1 MRCRRDECLSTYV
14 LRPQERE
21 RAFTLLRGQIKDGK
35 QAFIIYPL
43 IEESD
48 KIEARAAVDDYETT
62 LEGSLPRPET
72 GLAARADAP
81 AGKRRGDA
89 QVPRQAVSHPGF
101 DHRDRSGGGCAQ
113 CHSDAD
119 RGADRF
125 GLAQLHQLRGRVGAA
140 QTSLIVC

>member
-1 MRCRRDECLSTYV
+1 MPAGRIPVNTYV

-48 KIEARAAVDDYETT
+48 KIEARAVVDDYET

-72 GLAARADAP
+72 GLAAWADAP

-89 QVPRQAVSHPGF
+89 QVP
-101 DHRDRSGGGCAQ
+101 
-113 CHSDAD
+113 
-119 RGADRF
+119 
-125 GLAQLHQLRGRVGAA
+125 
-140 QTSLIVC
+140 